1 MESFFLLRD
10 NRESGPYSA
19 RELKA
24 AGLFTTDLL
33 WEEGEST
40 CWKNPAE
47 FPVLAGS
54 IQEPKPKTAART
66 YSASATSASVA
77 GQDTAFAAD
86 YSPITVSTKTSRP
99 QQENEFFST
108 PSFDEL
114 QKKYAEKAPRKR
126 RLAQRVNIGASLL
139 GLSTFVIGVMM
150 AAFMIKKAVDNIE
163 KEPLEYATAEAHEIT
178 SEQLP
183 QSTASHAAM
192 STASLPALQSPVVV
206 PAAIQKEAVVVV
218 KPEQK
223 NEMAKPKLLV
233 PTTEVLKTPAAD
245 TEANKTV
252 DVPGEANPVEVAE
265 TKKPE
270 EKTETAAVKPDLQLA
285 TNKYD
290 VGLFGGISNL
300 ELTVTNPSS
309 QVVDKAV
316 VEVEYVKSNGKVV
329 GSKTVEVTGIA
340 PGSTKRIAVPDHSRG
355 VSVRY
360 RVLNM

>member
-19 RELKA
+19 KELKA
-24 AGLFTTDLL
+24 AGLYTTDLL
-33 WEEGEST
+33 WVEGEST
-40 CWKNPAE
+40 CWRNPTEFAE
-47 FPVLAGS
+47 LAECV
-54 IQEPKPKTAART
+54 QEPKQKAAAK
-66 YSASATSASVA
+66 SHAASATTVSFASQDA
-77 GQDTAFAAD
+77 GFVSD
-86 YSPITVSTKTSRP
+86 YSPITVSTKNSRP
-99 QQENEFFST
+99 QPENEIFST

-114 QKKYAEKAPRKR
+114 QRKYAERAPRKR
-126 RLAQRVNIGASLL
+126 RLTQRVNIGASLL

-183 QSTASHAAM
+183 QSTTAHAAM
-192 STASLPALQSPVVV
+192 STAGMFSIQV
-206 PAAIQKEAVVVV
+206 PATVPAVMSKETVAVV

-223 NEMAKPKLLV
+223 KETSKPKVIL
-233 PTTEVLKTPAAD
+233 PATDELKKPAAD
-245 TEANKTV
+245 TETSKPVN
-252 DVPGEANPVEVAE
+252 VPGEANADDVAE
-265 TKKPE
+265 VKKPE
-270 EKTETAAVKPDLQLA
+270 EKTEKPVAKPELQLG

-300 ELTVTNPSS
+300 ELTVTNASS
-309 QVVDKAV
+309 QAVEKAV
-316 VEVEYVKSNGKVV
+316 VEVEYIKSNGKVV

-340 PGSTKRIAVPDHSRG
+340 PGSTRRIAVPDHGRG

>member
-19 RELKA
+19 KELKA
-24 AGLFTTDLL
+24 AGLYTSDLL
-33 WEEGEST
+33 WVDGEST
-40 CWKNPAE
+40 CWKTPVD
-47 FPVLAGS
+47 FPVLAGCV
-54 IQEPKPKTAART
+54 QEPKPKAAT
-66 YSASATSASVA
+66 SSYTASAANASIS
-77 GQDTAFAAD
+77 GHDTGFAAN

-99 QQENEFFST
+99 QPENEFFST
-108 PSFDEL
+108 PSFEEL
-114 QKKYAEKAPRKR
+114 QRKYAEKAPRKR
-126 RLAQRVNIGASLL
+126 RLSQRVNIGASLL

-183 QSTASHAAM
+183 QSTTSHAAM
-192 STASLPALQSPVVV
+192 RTASLPALQSPVAS
-206 PAAIQKEAVVVV
+206 PAIIQKETVAVV

-223 NEMAKPKLLV
+223 KEMAKPKLLV
-233 PTTEVLKTPAAD
+233 PATEVLKTPAAD
-245 TEANKTV
+245 SEAKKTV
-252 DVPGEANPVEVAE
+252 DVPVEAKPVEVAE
-265 TKKPE
+265 AKKPD
-270 EKTETAAVKPDLQLA
+270 EKTEKDVAKPDLQLG

-290 VGLFGGISNL
+290 VGLLGGISNL
-300 ELTVTNPSS
+300 ELTVTNASS
-309 QVVDKAV
+309 QPVEKAV

-360 RVLNM
+360 RVLKM

>member
-10 NRESGPYSA
+10 NRESGPYSVK
-19 RELKA
+19 ELKA

-33 WEEGEST
+33 WVDGEST
-40 CWKNPAE
+40 FWKNPTEFAE
-47 FPVLAGS
+47 LADC
-54 IQEPKPKTAART
+54 IQEPKQKAATKAHAATAAT
-66 YSASATSASVA
+66 ASFA
-77 GQDTAFAAD
+77 GEITGFTAD
-86 YSPITVSTKTSRP
+86 YSPITVSTKNSRP
-99 QQENEFFST
+99 QPENEFFST

-114 QKKYAEKAPRKR
+114 QRKYAEKAPKKR
-126 RLAQRVNIGASLL
+126 RLTQRVNIGASLL

-183 QSTASHAAM
+183 QSTVAHAAM
-192 STASLPALQSPVVV
+192 STKSQPVPQSPVTALAVIPNETV
-206 PAAIQKEAVVVV
+206 AIS

-223 NEMAKPKLLV
+223 KEILKPKVIL
-233 PTTEVLKTPAAD
+233 PATEALKTPATD
-245 TEANKTV
+245 TDANKTIN
-252 DVPGEANPVEVAE
+252 VPGEGNAEEVAE
-265 TKKPE
+265 VKKPE
-270 EKTETAAVKPDLQLA
+270 EKAEKTGAKPDLQLG

-300 ELTVTNPSS
+300 ELTITNPSS
-309 QVVDKAV
+309 QAVDKAV

-340 PGSTKRIAVPDHSRG
+340 PGSTKRIAVPDNGRG

-360 RVLNM
+360 RVLHM